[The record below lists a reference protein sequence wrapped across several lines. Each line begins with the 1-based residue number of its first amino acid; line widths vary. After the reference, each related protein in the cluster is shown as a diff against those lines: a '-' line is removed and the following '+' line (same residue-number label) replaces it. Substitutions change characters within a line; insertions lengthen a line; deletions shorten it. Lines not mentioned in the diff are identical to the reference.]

1 MEKSAKE
8 IGQLMSSGFPEV
20 DTANV
25 ADAGHDVMKIMD
37 AGIKPLHHSMKVAGP
52 VFTIDQPGGTNL
64 PILQA
69 IGKAPAGSV
78 LVINA
83 QGWMKSGHI
92 GSLVAL
98 ACELRGIA
106 GIVID
111 GAIRDV
117 PDIIK
122 MGFPV
127 FARGSVPKGNAPTKG
142 ELSQTIE
149 CGGISV
155 TMQDMIFADATGVV
169 VFPQDRAQAIYDKAV
184 YIATREIAFT
194 QAINEGKNL
203 LEIPDFLAFHNIDLD
218 KYQ

>member
-1 MEKSAKE
+1 MERTVKE
-8 IGQLMSSGFPEV
+8 IGSLMASGFPEV
-20 DTANV
+20 DTANI

-69 IGKAPAGSV
+69 ISKAPKGSV

-83 QGWMKSGHI
+83 QGWMKTGHI
-92 GSLVAL
+92 GSLIAL

-127 FARGSVPKGNAPTKG
+127 FARGSVPKGNAPAKG
-142 ELSQTIE
+142 VFNQTIQ
-149 CGGISV
+149 CGGVEV

-169 VFPQDRAQAIYDKAV
+169 VFPQERAQDIYNKAV
-184 YIATREIAFT
+184 YIATREISFV
-194 QAINEGKNL
+194 QAVNEGKDL
-203 LEIPDFLAFHNIDLD
+203 LEIPDFLAFHNIKLD
-218 KYQ
+218 